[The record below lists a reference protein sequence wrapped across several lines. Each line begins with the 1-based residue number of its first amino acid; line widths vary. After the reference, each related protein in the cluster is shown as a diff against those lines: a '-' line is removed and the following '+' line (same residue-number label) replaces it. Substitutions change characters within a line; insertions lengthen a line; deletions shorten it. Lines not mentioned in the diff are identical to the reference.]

1 MGGTQRQKEAP
12 VKKHLALAS
21 AIPALVVLSATAGAP
36 SAATQAAPL
45 SVHQEPEVV
54 RLIVPG
60 DRIVLDYK
68 LESRVKSPAGS
79 LYVRN
84 DLQRR
89 FRRVALRLKGN
100 PMKGG
105 ARLSAIVPASA
116 LRGHR
121 LLYYAVVRD
130 PKSGRSVTLP
140 ARGARGPRSTR
151 ILQRP
156 IVVRLGTHRFGQTR
170 APDAVVARA
179 RADEV
184 GWDIGEDHPPVG
196 PQTFQIAADGSV
208 WLQDSINNRLLV
220 WNPGQPDAFARSVP
234 LHGYG
239 GSGDFTFGPAGT
251 IYSSA
256 PGDGHYAS
264 AIFRLGAAGEV
275 LSKIVLPKEL
285 SFPIPTAQLALR
297 VGPGGTLY
305 CFVPAFVGGLAR
317 FSVGE
322 GWMPVATPAGK
333 ALSVSQ
339 QRRGTLWGYQPLAG
353 GLRLVS
359 GLYVPP
365 HSEKGALDVR
375 YALIDRRGRVVRAWR
390 ILSRTEI
397 FPGGPPFFTPE
408 LVGGDPV
415 VRFDVVAGAS
425 VERIVLRLGPHGA
438 RTRFSVPRAVWGDEL
453 YADLR
458 IGSGGKLYQLAT
470 SPTTG
475 VTISRYALR

>member
-1 MGGTQRQKEAP
+1 
-12 VKKHLALAS
+12 VKKLLALVT
-21 AIPALVVLSATAGAP
+21 AIPALVLSATAGAP
-36 SAATQAAPL
+36 SAATRVAPL
-45 SVHQEPEVV
+45 FVHQEPEVV

-60 DRIVLDYK
+60 DRIALDYK
-68 LESRVKSPAGS
+68 LESRITSPAGS

-84 DLQRR
+84 DLQPR
-89 FRRVALRLKGN
+89 FTRVALKLKGN

-105 ARLSAIVPASA
+105 ARLSAIVPVSV

-130 PKSGRSVTLP
+130 LKSGRAVTLP
-140 ARGARGPRSTR
+140 ARGARAPHSTR
-151 ILQRP
+151 ILQKP
-156 IVVRLGTHRFGQTR
+156 VVVRLGKHRFGQTR

-220 WNPGQPDAFARSVP
+220 WNPGQPDAFVRSVP

-264 AIFRLGAAGEV
+264 AVFRLSATGEV
-275 LSKIVLPKEL
+275 LSSIALPNEL

-305 CFVPAFVGGLAR
+305 CFVPAFDGVLAR

-333 ALSVSQ
+333 ALAVSQ
-339 QRRGTLWGYQPLAG
+339 QRRRTLWGYQPLAG

-365 HSEKGALDVR
+365 HSERGALDVR
-375 YALIDRRGRVVRAWR
+375 YALIDRRQRVVRAWR

-397 FPGGPPFFTPE
+397 SPGGPPFFTPE

-415 VRFDVVAGAS
+415 VELGVSRPEAWEHVL
-425 VERIVLRLGPHGA
+425 LRLGSHGA
-438 RTRFSVPRAVWGDEL
+438 RTRLSVPHSVWGDEL

-458 IGSGGKLYQLAT
+458 IGPDGKLYQLAT
-470 SPTTG
+470 STTTG
-475 VTISRYALR
+475 VTISRYSLG